1 MKLKRSLFLFCT
13 IALIGVLAFTSRDE
27 GPVEKLV
34 TALQKWADT
43 KPQEKIYLHTDKPYY
58 VVGDTIWFKAYVTI
72 GSKNQ
77 LSALSGGVYVDLINE
92 GDSVAQSLKLPL
104 TAGMGK
110 GNIVLSDTVLRE
122 GNYRLRA
129 YTQWMRNAGSE
140 YFYDRTFSVGNS
152 VANAVFA
159 KIDYIY
165 TQDGATTKVKALLKY
180 TNQKGEP
187 YVAKPIRYELKK
199 SYQILATGGGNTNEL
214 GEISVNIPNSKPG
227 EVLNSYLLTKISI
240 AKDANV
246 VKSFPIKTAS
256 LKTDVQFFPEGGSLV
271 NGVRSRIG
279 FKATATNGLG
289 VPIKGVVIDNENK
302 EVAELESKHLGMGYF
317 QLIPEQGKTYQAK
330 ITYPDGS
337 VNILKLPD
345 ALNDGYVLSVYNNT
359 ETDTILVRVNA
370 GGSALKKEGQIVNLV
385 AQCGGLV
392 QYAASIAINKST
404 TSIPIPAK
412 DFPSGILQVGLFSKE
427 GDPLNER
434 IVFLQRNDLMDLKVN
449 SLKKDYGVREKV
461 ELDIDAKDASGKPL
475 VGNFSVSVINEAVV
489 PSDETTENTII
500 SQLLLSS
507 DIRGYIEK
515 PNYYFYKPTDETKAN
530 LDVLMLT
537 QGYRRFVWKDL
548 ISGKQASP
556 IFKAEKLVTDIT
568 GRLATLGNKSVAGG
582 KVTLVNN
589 KLGLILDTVSDNNGL
604 FKFSNLLITE
614 GIDFMLQ
621 GRTLKNGKRLELQL
635 DKVTQHEATPN
646 VNVGDI
652 NTNIPAMLKAS
663 IENNIE
669 QDLDLQKHGR
679 AGRVQQLRE
688 VQINASKKWGFGNH
702 INESQADE
710 VFKPDSRRPCATLKE
725 CLEEMDN
732 TRISFT
738 LSKDGLWQLNGS
750 YVTLIDDVLIE
761 PEDYQEFLLSDVS
774 DIKKIYFSYQ
784 SKAISAKLLA
794 SYMARFDPEKLPPV
808 MAIYTK
814 SGNFRKKYD
823 PSVVYY
829 SPKGFSAVKEFYA
842 PKYDNPAV
850 NNPLA
855 DLRST
860 IYWNPAILTG
870 NDGKAKLNYFNSDN
884 RGVYRVTVEGINA
897 DGLLGRQVYRYTV
910 N

>member
-1 MKLKRSLFLFCT
+1 
-13 IALIGVLAFTSRDE
+13 
-27 GPVEKLV
+27 
-34 TALQKWADT
+34 
-43 KPQEKIYLHTDKPYY
+43 
-58 VVGDTIWFKAYVTI
+58 
-72 GSKNQ
+72 
-77 LSALSGGVYVDLINE
+77 
-92 GDSVAQSLKLPL
+92 
-104 TAGMGK
+104 
-110 GNIVLSDTVLRE
+110 
-122 GNYRLRA
+122 
-129 YTQWMRNAGSE
+129 
-140 YFYDRTFSVGNS
+140 
-152 VANAVFA
+152 
-159 KIDYIY
+159 
-165 TQDGATTKVKALLKY
+165 
-180 TNQKGEP
+180 
-187 YVAKPIRYELKK
+187 
-199 SYQILATGGGNTNEL
+199 
-214 GEISVNIPNSKPG
+214 
-227 EVLNSYLLTKISI
+227 
-240 AKDANV
+240 
-246 VKSFPIKTAS
+246 
-256 LKTDVQFFPEGGSLV
+256 
-271 NGVRSRIG
+271 
-279 FKATATNGLG
+279 
-289 VPIKGVVIDNENK
+289 
-302 EVAELESKHLGMGYF
+302 MGYF

-345 ALNDGYVLSVYNNT
+345 ALTDGYVLSVYNNL

-370 GGSALKKEGQIVNLV
+370 GGSASKKEGQVVSLV
-385 AQCGGLV
+385 AQYGGVV
-392 QYAASIAINKST
+392 QYAASITISKST

-412 DFPSGILQVGLFSKE
+412 DFPSGILQIGLFSKE
-427 GDPLNER
+427 GSPLNER
-434 IVFLQRNDLMDLKVN
+434 VVFLQRNDLMDLKVN
-449 SLKKDYGVREKV
+449 SPKKEYGVREKV

-515 PNYYFYKPTDETKAN
+515 PNYYFYKPTDETKEN

-548 ISGKQASP
+548 MSGKQVP
-556 IFKAEKLVTDIT
+556 LMFKAEKLVTDIT
-568 GRLATLGNKSVAGG
+568 GRLATLGNKPVAGG

-589 KLGLILDTVSDNNGL
+589 KLGLILDTESDNKGL
-604 FKFSNLLITE
+604 FKFSNLLIAE

-621 GRTLKNGKRLELQL
+621 CRTLKNGKRLELQL
-635 DKVTQHEATPN
+635 DKVTQHDVTPN
-646 VNVGDI
+646 ANIGDI
-652 NTNIPAMLKAS
+652 NTNIPAVLKAA

-669 QDLDLQKHGR
+669 QDLDLQKHGK

-688 VQINASKKWGFGNH
+688 VQISASKKMGFGNH

-710 VFKPDSRRPCATLKE
+710 VFKPDSRRPCTTLKE

-738 LSKDGLWQLNGS
+738 LNKGGLWQLKGN

-761 PEDYQEFLLSDVS
+761 PEDYQELLLSDVS
-774 DIKKIYFSYQ
+774 DIRKIYFSYQ
-784 SKAISAKLLA
+784 SRVMSARLLA
-794 SYMARFDPEKLPPV
+794 SYMARFDPKDLPSV

-842 PKYDNPAV
+842 PKYDNPAAS
-850 NNPLA
+850 NQGA

-884 RGVYRVTVEGINA
+884 RGVYRITIEGINA